1 MRLVLRV
8 DDVAQDVTQ
17 AEPDRGLRTFLRWWD
32 AGGWA
37 GLPAVL
43 GVVPAA
49 LDADAWRALHGL
61 AAVPGVELA
70 LHGWDHAPG
79 PLTPEHVR
87 RGARAFADHGF
98 PVPRCQIPP
107 DNKYSPVT
115 LAAVRLLHDR
125 PVLLG
130 GFQGEHHDYGLAPRV
145 VDGVLHLAASR
156 TLYAHAYRLA
166 DAISG
171 MPEPRVHLWNS
182 MDEPECP
189 RVLTLHHRW
198 DVAGPDFPGG
208 LRRLRDLVADSL
220 VGLDEAWG
228 WVASQGMMTAGEAW
242 EQKPWLE
249 P

>member
-1 MRLVLRV
+1 LRLHLRC
-8 DDVAQDVTQ
+8 DDVGQDVTQ
-17 AEPDRGLRTFLRWWD
+17 SQPDRGLRSFLRWWD

-43 GVVPAA
+43 AVVPAA
-49 LDADAWRALHGL
+49 LDEVAWRALHGL

-107 DNKYSPVT
+107 DNRYSPVT
-115 LAAVRLLHDR
+115 LAATRLLHDR

-130 GFQGEHHDYGLAPRV
+130 GFQGEHHDYGERPAV
-145 VDGVLHLAASR
+145 VDGVLHLSADR
-156 TLYAHAYRLA
+156 ELYAHAYRVADGLDEMGWLA
-166 DAISG
+166 SD
-171 MPEPRVHLWNS
+171 PWPH
-182 MDEPECP
+182 P

-198 DVAGPDFPGG
+198 DLAGPDFPGG
-208 LRRLRDLVADSL
+208 LRRLRGLVAGSL

-228 WVASQGMMTAGEAW
+228 WVDKGGAG
-242 EQKPWLE
+242 
-249 P
+249 